1 MIRGIIYYISAWL
14 VIFLLIFLSSCSA
27 TYHLNKYQAK
37 GGVCGKIDTIKV
49 TKYDTINHK
58 YYYMDSL
65 VIVNDRVVP
74 KTRTEIRYEY
84 KFKRDTIRLK
94 ETQIKYLYKTERKK
108 LSNDKKRSS
117 TGILNRIIAI
127 LMVVAAIV
135 ISFLVSKKWK

>member
-1 MIRGIIYYISAWL
+1 MLLYLVGWTL
-14 VIFLLIFLSSCSA
+14 VICTLLWLGSCSA
-27 TYHLNKYQAK
+27 TYHLNKYQSK
-37 GGVCGKIDTIKV
+37 GGVCGKIDTIRV

-65 VIVNDRVVP
+65 VIVNDRIVP

-108 LSNDKKRSS
+108 ISNDKKRSS